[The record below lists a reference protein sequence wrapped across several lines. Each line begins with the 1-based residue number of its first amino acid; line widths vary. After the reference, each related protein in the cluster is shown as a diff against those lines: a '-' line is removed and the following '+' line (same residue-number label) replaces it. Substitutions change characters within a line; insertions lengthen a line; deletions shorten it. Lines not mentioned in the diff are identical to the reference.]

1 MKFKQFTVA
10 SCFSS
15 YMLPHVLFLEELEAR
30 KKAVMS
36 CCLAWNISLFPN
48 AEQDEHI
55 ERIWKMV
62 EADNQEAPPPGLEQG
77 FKQDLRM
84 LVAQKQELFPWTHTN
99 IPKADLIGAGFDDVL
114 RIATGTG
121 TTEEI
126 EILAWPNPTG
136 LPLIIEHLR
145 GIQSDTATQVGL
157 LEQASRTPGAFSDIE
172 ATQMTTAYC
181 VQRAD
186 LVGYQRI
193 LTVWRDTQPA
203 ASVKRVIG
211 HWLGVLAEIEAD
223 TKAVLNILVSCR

>member
-1 MKFKQFTVA
+1 
-10 SCFSS
+10 
-15 YMLPHVLFLEELEAR
+15 
-30 KKAVMS
+30 MS
-36 CCLAWNISLFPN
+36 CCLAWNISLFPDI
-48 AEQDEHI
+48 EQEDHI

-62 EADNQEAPPPGLEQG
+62 EADNRSAPPPGLEQG

-84 LVAQKQELFPWTHTN
+84 QIAQKLELFPWTHTN
-99 IPKADLIGAGFDDVL
+99 IPEANLIGAGVHDVL

-121 TTEEI
+121 TAEEI

-145 GIQSDTATQVGL
+145 GIQSDTAAQVGL
-157 LEQASRTPGAFSDIE
+157 LGQASRIPGSFTDIE

-211 HWLGVLAEIEAD
+211 HWLGALAEIEAD
-223 TKAVLNILVSCR
+223 TKAVLNILVGCR

>member
-1 MKFKQFTVA
+1 M
-10 SCFSS
+10 SCF
-15 YMLPHVLFLEELEAR
+15 LT
-30 KKAVMS
+30 
-36 CCLAWNISLFPN
+36 WNISLFPN
-48 AEQDEHI
+48 AEQEDHI
-55 ERIWKMV
+55 DRIWKMV
-62 EADNQEAPPPGLEQG
+62 EADNQEASPPGFEQG

-99 IPKADLIGAGFDDVL
+99 IPKSDLIGAGLHDVL

-121 TTEEI
+121 TTEEV

-145 GIQSDTATQVGL
+145 GIQSDTAAHVGQ
-157 LEQASRTPGAFSDIE
+157 LEQTSRTGEFTDIE

-203 ASVKRVIG
+203 PSVKRVIG

-223 TKAVLNILVSCR
+223 TKTVLNTLVSCR

>member
-1 MKFKQFTVA
+1 
-10 SCFSS
+10 
-15 YMLPHVLFLEELEAR
+15 
-30 KKAVMS
+30 
-36 CCLAWNISLFPN
+36 
-48 AEQDEHI
+48 
-55 ERIWKMV
+55 MV

-77 FKQDLRM
+77 FKLDLRM

-99 IPKADLIGAGFDDVL
+99 IPKADLIGAGVHDVL

-121 TTEEI
+121 TAEEL

-145 GIQSDTATQVGL
+145 SIQSDTAAQVGL
-157 LEQASRTPGAFSDIE
+157 LEQASRTPGAFTDIE

-186 LVGYQRI
+186 LFAYQRI
-193 LTVWRDTQPA
+193 LTAWRDTQPA

-223 TKAVLNILVSCR
+223 TGRLTKILMRFAICLNTLSNARCFSASVP

>member
-15 YMLPHVLFLEELEAR
+15 FMLPHVLFLNELEAR

-36 CCLAWNISLFPN
+36 CCLAWNISLFPD
-48 AEQDEHI
+48 AEQEDHVD
-55 ERIWKMV
+55 RIWKMV
-62 EADNQEAPPPGLEQG
+62 EADNQEAPPPGLEHG

-84 LVAQKQELFPWTHTN
+84 LIEQKQELFPWTHTN
-99 IPKADLIGAGFDDVL
+99 IPKADLIGAGFHDVL
-114 RIATGTG
+114 RIDTGTAM
-121 TTEEI
+121 TEEV

-145 GIQSDTATQVGL
+145 GIQSDTAAQVGL
-157 LEQASRTPGAFSDIE
+157 LAQARRVPGSFTDIE

-186 LVGYQRI
+186 LVGYRHI

-203 ASVKRVIG
+203 ASVKRVID

-223 TKAVLNILVSCR
+223 TKAMLNILVSCK

>member
-1 MKFKQFTVA
+1 
-10 SCFSS
+10 
-15 YMLPHVLFLEELEAR
+15 MLPHVLFAEELEAR

-36 CCLAWNISLFPN
+36 CCLAWNISLFPS
-48 AEQDEHI
+48 AEQEDHI

-62 EADNQEAPPPGLEQG
+62 EADNRDAPPPGLEQG
-77 FKQDLRM
+77 FRQDLRM
-84 LVAQKQELFPWTHTN
+84 LIAQKQDLFPWTHTN
-99 IPKADLIGAGFDDVL
+99 IPKADLIGAGVHDVL

-121 TTEEI
+121 KAEEI
-126 EILAWPNPTG
+126 EILAWPNPNG

-145 GIQSDTATQVGL
+145 SIQNDTAAQVEL
-157 LEQASRTPGAFSDIE
+157 LAQARRVPGSFTDIK
-172 ATQMTTAYC
+172 ATQMTTTYC

-193 LTVWRDTQPA
+193 LSVWRDTQSA

>member
-15 YMLPHVLFLEELEAR
+15 FMLPHVLFVEELEAR

-36 CCLAWNISLFPN
+36 CCLAWNISLFPD
-48 AEQDEHI
+48 AEQEDHI

-84 LVAQKQELFPWTHTN
+84 LVAQKQDLFPWTHTN
-99 IPKADLIGAGFDDVL
+99 IPKADLIGAGVHDVL

-145 GIQSDTATQVGL
+145 
-157 LEQASRTPGAFSDIE
+157 ASR
-172 ATQMTTAYC
+172 ATRPLRLAC
-181 VQRAD
+181 WSR
-186 LVGYQRI
+186 
-193 LTVWRDTQPA
+193 PA
-203 ASVKRVIG
+203 APPCIHRHRGNPDDERVLRAAG
-211 HWLGVLAEIEAD
+211 RSGRLPAHPDGMA
-223 TKAVLNILVSCR
+223 

>member
-1 MKFKQFTVA
+1 
-10 SCFSS
+10 
-15 YMLPHVLFLEELEAR
+15 
-30 KKAVMS
+30 
-36 CCLAWNISLFPN
+36 
-48 AEQDEHI
+48 
-55 ERIWKMV
+55 MV

-77 FKQDLRM
+77 FKLDLRM

-99 IPKADLIGAGFDDVL
+99 IPKADLIGAGVHDVL

-121 TTEEI
+121 TAEEL

-145 GIQSDTATQVGL
+145 SIQSDTAAQVGL
-157 LEQASRTPGAFSDIE
+157 LEQASRTPGAFTDIE

-186 LVGYQRI
+186 LVAYQRI
-193 LTVWRDTQPA
+193 LTAWRDTQPA

-223 TKAVLNILVSCR
+223 TMAVLNILVSCR

>member
-1 MKFKQFTVA
+1 V
-10 SCFSS
+10 
-15 YMLPHVLFLEELEAR
+15 VEELEAR
-30 KKAVMS
+30 KKTTMS
-36 CCLAWNISLFPN
+36 CCLAWNISLFPD
-48 AEQDEHI
+48 AGHEDHI
-55 ERIWKMV
+55 DRIWKMV
-62 EADNQEAPPPGLEQG
+62 EADNREAPPPGLEHG

-99 IPKADLIGAGFDDVL
+99 IPKADLIGAGVHDVL

-145 GIQSDTATQVGL
+145 GIQSDTAAQVEL
-157 LEQASRTPGAFSDIE
+157 LEQASRTPGAFTDIE

-193 LTVWRDTQPA
+193 LTVWRDAQPA

-211 HWLGVLAEIEAD
+211 HWLGVLADTEAD
-223 TKAVLNILVSCR
+223 TKAVLNIKGRIKAREQKCKSGEHIGSDSETG